1 VDIRVPLFKDINT
14 PEFVSLEKDSPSP
27 DIYMDCMAFGMGMCC
42 LQVTFQA
49 RDVNESRYMFDQL
62 HVLSPIMMALTAA
75 TPIFKGRLSDIDA
88 RWSTIE
94 QSVDC
99 RTDAERSVPGADMT
113 PDPLMA
119 GGGVTPMSKSRYA
132 SISTYIYQCPE
143 GELCPARRSYFNDI
157 PCEIDEE
164 SKALL
169 LGAGVDECLAHHIAH
184 LFARDPLVI
193 FDGGVEI
200 DDWNFT
206 NHFENIQSTN
216 WQTVRW
222 KPPPPRTKP
231 EDPHIGWRTEFRT
244 MEISL
249 SDFENAAF
257 TIFVVLVTRVILAFD
272 LDLLV
277 PLSKVDENM
286 QRSHARGATTSEK
299 FHFRKFVAPLDSI
312 VEEHE
317 TEPPNSADHRHLSSR
332 RT

>member
-1 VDIRVPLFKDINT
+1 
-14 PEFVSLEKDSPSP
+14 
-27 DIYMDCMAFGMGMCC
+27 MGMCC

-88 RWSTIE
+88 RWTVIE

-113 PDPLMA
+113 PDLLLA
-119 GGGVTPMSKSRYA
+119 GGGVKPISKSRYD
-132 SISTYIYQCPE
+132 SISTYIYQCPQ
-143 GELCPARRSYFNDI
+143 GGMCPNRRAYFNDI
-157 PCEIDEE
+157 PCEIDED

-169 LGAGVDECLAHHIAH
+169 LGAGVDEGLAHHIAH

-193 FDGGVEI
+193 FEGGVEL

-222 KPPPPRTKP
+222 KPPPPRVQP
-231 EDPHIGWRTEFRT
+231 DDPHIGIYV
-244 MEISL
+244 MGC
-249 SDFENAAF
+249 
-257 TIFVVLVTRVILAFD
+257 TIQYML
-272 LDLLV
+272 
-277 PLSKVDENM
+277 
-286 QRSHARGATTSEK
+286 
-299 FHFRKFVAPLDSI
+299 
-312 VEEHE
+312 
-317 TEPPNSADHRHLSSR
+317 
-332 RT
+332 